1 MSEARIPW
9 AAAWIASTFFAAVAC
24 GDKADDGGDGTS
36 GSGGSTSGRAGA
48 ANAGKGGASA
58 GSGGTTSKGGS
69 TNVGGSGGS
78 AGSGTAGSSGSVS
91 GGSGG
96 TTSTSGGTNNGGS
109 GATSGGS
116 TSGGSGT
123 GGSAS
128 GGAPNGGANATGGA
142 SGKGGASGAGGAS
155 GKGGTSA
162 TGGTGGGS
170 SAEYPCDGSTD
181 GYNAVMTK
189 SGSTW
194 TVVNGT
200 ERYSGPDMQ
209 AALVAAY
216 NSLGSGR
223 TSKQSILV
231 QGDGDIPATAQVG
244 IPSYTILNVCGTL
257 NVSGTP
263 SGSDRSP
270 LYARGRTDI
279 EIPNLK
285 MTGSPQYGIFI
296 RESDNVHLGHIELRL
311 TSSAGIGIRADSGG
325 SASTMTTFANNF
337 SIDYVYG
344 SGMGSHIVETYGI
357 DGVNIGTVE
366 GEDVGE
372 CGLLLNRSINAE
384 IGLVTCT
391 DCATGTGYA
400 AFRVANDVGKVG
412 NTYPT
417 GNIHVGKVVARGG
430 GRGIFSVSGC
440 GGLVIDE
447 IDIAN
452 TGSTSILLQNTYN
465 STIAAVSGTV
475 VGGVVQVTNDTNNTE
490 SGRYLPTEDVTIS
503 NLVLSGGAS
512 VRQDWCS
519 EFGANGCTA
528 VNVTGGNVSMCP

>member
-1 MSEARIPW
+1 MGNARIRSVGT
-9 AAAWIASTFFAAVAC
+9 WIVSSLVGALAC
-24 GDKADDGGDGTS
+24 GEGGDDA
-36 GSGGSTSGRAGA
+36 GGAGAAGIASGRAGIGGSG
-48 ANAGKGGASA
+48 NGGASA
-58 GSGGTTSKGGS
+58 AAGGVPSKAGAGG
-69 TNVGGSGGS
+69 VIGGSGAGS
-78 AGSGTAGSSGSVS
+78 AGTAATGGSV
-91 GGSGG
+91 
-96 TTSTSGGTNNGGS
+96 STSGGAGGAGANGGGNTTGGSSNRGGSATGGLSSGGTGATAGVSASGGVSGNGGS
-109 GATSGGS
+109 MATGGM
-116 TSGGSGT
+116 SGT
-123 GGSAS
+123 GGS
-128 GGAPNGGANATGGA
+128 G
-142 SGKGGASGAGGAS
+142 
-155 GKGGTSA
+155 
-162 TGGTGGGS
+162 
-170 SAEYPCDGSTD
+170 SAEYPCDGSSD
-181 GYNAVMTK
+181 GYDAVMTK

-216 NSLGSGR
+216 DSLGSGR
-223 TSKQSILV
+223 TTKQSILV
-231 QGDGDIPATAQVG
+231 QGDGDIPASAQVG
-244 IPSYTILNVCGTL
+244 IPSYTLLNVCGTL

-270 LYARGRTDI
+270 LYARGKTDI

-296 RESDNVHLGHIELRL
+296 RDSDNVHLGHIELRL
-311 TSSAGIGIRADSGG
+311 TASAGIGIRADSGG
-325 SASTMTTFANNF
+325 SASTMTTFSNNF

-344 SGMGSHIVETYGI
+344 SGMGSHIVETYGV

-372 CGLLLNRSINAE
+372 SGLLLNRSIHVE
-384 IGLVTCT
+384 VGLVRCT

-412 NTYPT
+412 DTYPT
-417 GNIHVGKVVARGG
+417 GNIHVRKVVARGG

-447 IDIAN
+447 IDIAD
-452 TGSTSILLQNTYN
+452 TGNTSILLQNTYN

-475 VGGVVQVTNDTNNTE
+475 VGGVVQISNDTDNTE
-490 SGRYLPTEDVTIS
+490 SGRYAPSEDVTIS

-512 VRQDWCS
+512 VRQDWCADY
-519 EFGANGCTA
+519 GANGCTA
-528 VNVTGGNVSMCP
+528 TNVTGGNVSMCP

>member
-1 MSEARIPW
+1 MSEARSLW
-9 AAAWIASTFFAAVAC
+9 AATWWVSCLAGAVAC
-24 GDKADDGGDGTS
+24 GESPNEADATA
-36 GSGGSTSGRAGA
+36 GSAGSASGRAGSGSS
-48 ANAGKGGASA
+48 GKGGTGAGGETSKAGASGVGGA
-58 GSGGTTSKGGS
+58 SGNGGSGTAATGGS
-69 TNVGGSGGS
+69 VATSGGS
-78 AGSGTAGSSGSVS
+78 AGSSTTSGGAGSGGGSSGD
-91 GGSGG
+91 GGSSLGG
-96 TTSTSGGTNNGGS
+96 T
-109 GATSGGS
+109 
-116 TSGGSGT
+116 
-123 GGSAS
+123 
-128 GGAPNGGANATGGA
+128 PNGGADAVGGAANGGLGGGSMGGASGVGGKGGSNATGGA
-142 SGKGGASGAGGAS
+142 AGAG
-155 GKGGTSA
+155 SA
-162 TGGTGGGS
+162 
-170 SAEYPCDGSTD
+170 AKYPCDGSTD
-181 GYNAVMTK
+181 GYDAVMTK

-194 TVVNGT
+194 TVVNGS

-223 TSKQSILV
+223 TTKQSILV
-231 QGDGDIPATAQVG
+231 QGDGDIPASAQVG
-244 IPSYTILNVCGTL
+244 IPSYTLLNVCGTL

-270 LYARGRTDI
+270 LYARGKTDI

-285 MTGSPQYGIFI
+285 MTGSPQYGLFI
-296 RESDNVHLGHIELRL
+296 RESNNVHLGHVELRL
-311 TSSAGIGIRADSGG
+311 TASAGIGIRADSGG
-325 SASTMTTFANNF
+325 SASTMTTFSRNF

-344 SGMGSHIVETYGI
+344 SGMGSHIVETYGV

-372 CGLLLNRSINAE
+372 CGLLLNRTINAVV
-384 IGLVTCT
+384 GLVSCT

-400 AFRVANDVGKVG
+400 AFRVANDVGKIG
-412 NTYPT
+412 NSYPT
-417 GNIHVGKVVARGG
+417 GNVHVGKVVARGG

-440 GGLVIDE
+440 GGFIIDE

-475 VGGVVQVTNDTNNTE
+475 VGGVVQISNDTNNTE
-490 SGRYLPTEDVTIS
+490 SGRYLPSEDVTIS

-519 EFGANGCTA
+519 QFGANGCTA
-528 VNVTGGNVSMCP
+528 TNVTGGNVSMCP